1 MNVPPAPTARII
13 PLQELA
19 ARPPAAHGT
28 PVVLALCAQWC
39 GTCREFRATL
49 ERLAAARRD
58 IVFAWAD
65 VEDDADLVGELD
77 VENFPTLAV
86 FRAGLVLHYGVSLP
100 QEGVVTRLVET
111 LAAAPAKASPGL
123 PAEVGELA
131 QRLSSAHAG

>member
-1 MNVPPAPTARII
+1 MNPPPARLVPI
-13 PLQELA
+13 QELA
-19 ARPPAAHGT
+19 AQPAAAHG
-28 PVVLALCAQWC
+28 PLVVLALCAQWC

-77 VENFPTLAV
+77 VDNFPTLAV
-86 FRAGLVLHYGVSLP
+86 FRAGLTLHFGVSLP

-111 LAAAPAKASPGL
+111 LAAAPAKTPPGL
-123 PAEVGELA
+123 PTEVVELA
-131 QRLSSAHAG
+131 RRLSSARAG